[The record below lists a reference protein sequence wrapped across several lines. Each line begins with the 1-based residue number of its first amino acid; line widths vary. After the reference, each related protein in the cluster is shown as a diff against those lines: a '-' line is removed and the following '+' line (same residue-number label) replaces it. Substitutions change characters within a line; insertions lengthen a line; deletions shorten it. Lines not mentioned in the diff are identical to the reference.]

1 MLFREIC
8 VGFKARIFFAKEVTH
23 TLAHSVCPIPTK
35 RYGYSKN

>member
-8 VGFKARIFFAKEVTH
+8 VGFKAHIFFGKEMTH
-23 TLAHSVCPIPTK
+23 TLTNSACPIPTK